1 MISLGGIGTFY
12 QLYKIIFPTFFNQ
25 SPLQDI
31 TNNGPTREFRDVF
44 GMDSAALDLMIIF
57 GVIGLLISVF
67 YIIGG
72 AKLLSEKPTNY
83 HFAKYAL
90 LIFIIYNLVGA
101 ILFFSLSVGL
111 FLRILLIYSLVGL
124 VFDIALFVIL
134 LSSNIAAYWIGDVNQ
149 SQRVYTAGGADEEII

>member
-1 MISLGGIGTFY
+1 
-12 QLYKIIFPTFFNQ
+12 
-25 SPLQDI
+25 
-31 TNNGPTREFRDVF
+31 
-44 GMDSAALDLMIIF
+44 
-57 GVIGLLISVF
+57 
-67 YIIGG
+67 
-72 AKLLSEKPTNY
+72 LLSAKPTNY

-124 VFDIALFVIL
+124 VFDIALFVVL
-134 LSSNIAAYWIGDVNQ
+134 LSSNKAAYWIGDVNQ

>member
-31 TNNGPTREFRDVF
+31 ANNGPTREFRDVF

-72 AKLLSEKPTNY
+72 AKLLSAKPTNY

-90 LIFIIYNLVGA
+90 LIFNYLQFSWSNTFLFTFCWSISKNL
-101 ILFFSLSVGL
+101 ID
-111 FLRILLIYSLVGL
+111 LI
-124 VFDIALFVIL
+124 F
-134 LSSNIAAYWIGDVNQ
+134 
-149 SQRVYTAGGADEEII
+149 GGSRF